1 MTEKK
6 KTATK
11 KATAKKAPVKKSLRT
26 MGDLT
31 KKTEAEL
38 VKEARAL
45 WGPLA
50 NKTRA
55 YLEFVNKNK
64 ADMPEEYLKAKNLIK
79 RYL

>member
-6 KTATK
+6 KTVAK
-11 KATAKKAPVKKSLRT
+11 KATAKKAPVK
-26 MGDLT
+26 

-55 YLEFVNKNK
+55 YLEFVEKNK
-64 ADMPEEYLKAKNLIK
+64 ADMPEEYLKAKNFIK